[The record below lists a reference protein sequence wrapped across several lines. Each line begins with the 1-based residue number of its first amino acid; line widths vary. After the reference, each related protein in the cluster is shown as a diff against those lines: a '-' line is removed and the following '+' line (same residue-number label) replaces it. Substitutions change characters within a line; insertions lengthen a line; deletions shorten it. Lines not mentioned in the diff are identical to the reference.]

1 MYGNRLRNLRNGK
14 GLTMEELSEKLD
26 MRRSTYAG
34 YEKETR
40 KPPLDVLIT
49 LADFH
54 NVSVDYI
61 LGLTDN
67 PTSSKNQ
74 NDIKEYLTQGN
85 FTWDGV
91 PLSEEEIKPIKD
103 LLEIVVRDRLP
114 KYKRKKTID

>member
-1 MYGNRLRNLRNGK
+1 MYGKRLKNLRNDK
-14 GLTMEELSEKLD
+14 RLTMEELSNELD

-40 KPPLDVLIT
+40 KPPIDVLIT
-49 LADFH
+49 LADYH

-67 PTSSKNQ
+67 PVSNKQN
-74 NDIKEYLTQGN
+74 NDIKEYLMSGK

-91 PLSEEEIKPIKD
+91 PLSEDELKPIKD

-114 KYKRKKTID
+114 KYKQKKTID